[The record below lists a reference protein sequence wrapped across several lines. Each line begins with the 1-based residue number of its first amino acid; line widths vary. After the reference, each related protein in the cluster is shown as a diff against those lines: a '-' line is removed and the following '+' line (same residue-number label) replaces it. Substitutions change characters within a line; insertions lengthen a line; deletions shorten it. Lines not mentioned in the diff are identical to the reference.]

1 MKTYWRM
8 IKMVKPYLGQLVL
21 AMVCMIIFSF
31 MSVFS
36 ASMISPFLQALFSEE
51 LAAQESSV
59 LQDMPGTPG
68 AWEEAGVVHE
78 GAHPESARLAEEAAA
93 GQPREGDPSRQR
105 YEDLRARAS
114 GLESLK
120 YKFKDWVDDTLLKG
134 SKQDALLRIVLTF
147 FFLALLKNIFCY
159 LQEVLMV
166 YVSQVVVRDLR
177 NQLFVKMTA
186 MPLSF
191 YHQHK
196 GGELISRATNDVLIA
211 QQCISASFSKL
222 VKEPFLIIGFLG
234 VALILSWKLTLIA
247 LTLMPVSMIVIIRI
261 GKRLR
266 HLSHKQQEQMAD
278 LTSTLQETVYGIRVV
293 KAFAMEDFEN
303 RKFLRQS
310 HDLFRQIFRINYV
323 MKLSSPLTEQLMMVV
338 GLFLLWYGGSRIFT
352 GGAMAPDLFIVF
364 LFMIFSMVRPFKAL
378 GTVNNDIQS
387 GMAAAERI
395 FAILDAEPEVTQG
408 SHTKSMGRAKGDVE
422 FDHVHFEY
430 LPGEPV
436 LKDVSLKVSPGEVVA
451 LVGSS
456 GSGKS
461 TLIDLIPGFHHPD
474 QGRVVIDGND
484 VTDLDL
490 TDLRRN
496 MGIVTQEVILFHDSG
511 AQQHRLRIVRCVR
524 RGHPGGGEGGQRRRV
539 HRQDASGVRY
549 DHRRSGTQ
557 AVRGTAAAHQHC
569 AGDPQEPG
577 YPVAGRGHQRP
588 RHRGREAGPG
598 SHRPAGEG
606 PHDDRHRAP
615 AVHHPER
622 RPHLPARRGQGR
634 ADRHPHRTA
643 GGRRPVQGTLH
654 HAVREVVMAQYIYT
668 LKPARPEMLTEGVDP
683 GRGEGRRDPL
693 RLPVGPDGQGR
704 GQAGRAH
711 HRNGGENHR
720 RDDLR
725 SR

>member
-21 AMVCMIIFSF
+21 AIVCMIIFSG

-51 LAAQESSV
+51 LAAQESTV
-59 LQDMPGTPG
+59 LADMPGASG
-68 AWEEAGVVHE
+68 VWEEAGVVHE
-78 GAHPESARLAEEAAA
+78 GAHPESAKLAEQVNSEEAADT
-93 GQPREGDPSRQR
+93 PRQDDPARQR
-105 YEDLRARAS
+105 YEDLKAKAS

-134 SKQDALLRIVLTF
+134 TKQEALLRIVLWF

-222 VKEPFLIIGFLG
+222 VKEPFLVVGFLG

-310 HDLFRQIFRINYV
+310 HGLFKQIFRINYV
-323 MKLSSPLTEQLMMVV
+323 MKLSSPLTEQLMMIV

-364 LFMIFSMVRPFKAL
+364 LFMIFSMVRPLKAL
-378 GTVNNDIQS
+378 GTVNNDIQA
-387 GMAAAERI
+387 GMAAADRI
-395 FAILDAEPEVTQG
+395 FSILDAEPEVTG
-408 SHTKSMGRAKGDVE
+408 GGHTTVLGTARGEVL
-422 FDHVHFEY
+422 FDHVNFSY

-436 LKDVSLKVSPGEVVA
+436 LRDVSLEVKPGEVVA

-474 QGRVVIDGND
+474 EGSVRVDGHD
-484 VTDLDL
+484 VRDLDL
-490 TDLRRN
+490 GDLRGN
-496 MGIVTQEVILFHDSG
+496 MGIVTQEVILFHDT
-511 AQQHRLRIVRCVR
+511 VRNNIAYGLSDVSDEDIQAAAKAANADEFIAR
-524 RGHPGGGEGGQRRRV
+524 MPEGYDTIIGDRGLKLSGGQRQRISIARAILKNPAILLLDEATSALDTEAEHLVQEAIDRLVKDRTTIVIAHRLSTIQNVDRIYLLEEGRV
-539 HRQDASGVRY
+539 MQT
-549 DHRRSGTQ
+549 GT
-557 AVRGTAAAHQHC
+557 
-569 AGDPQEPG
+569 
-577 YPVAGRGHQRP
+577 
-588 RHRGREAGPG
+588 
-598 SHRPAGEG
+598 
-606 PHDDRHRAP
+606 HDELLA
-615 AVHHPER
+615 
-622 RPHLPARRGQGR
+622 
-634 ADRHPHRTA
+634 A
-643 GGRRPVQGTLH
+643 GGRYKEL
-654 HAVREVVMAQYIYT
+654 YT
-668 LKPARPEMLTEGVDP
+668 MQFAR
-683 GRGEGRRDPL
+683 
-693 RLPVGPDGQGR
+693 
-704 GQAGRAH
+704 
-711 HRNGGENHR
+711 
-720 RDDLR
+720 
-725 SR
+725 